1 MLYGTRK
8 ELNKKLKRMF
18 GNEERY
24 ALLVWTKEDVMALAG
39 NMTEAEAHTLLELI
53 GRTGTG
59 EHTEEGVSFRTVQ
72 AMYAGIRPGI
82 PRVSVPVDT
91 LYRITDIAA
100 QAINGEDE
108 HSPSLTVAPDPRRE
122 QQRLAETELAA
133 CPTVRPAERRGISRK
148 KT

>member
-82 PRVSVPVDT
+82 P
-91 LYRITDIAA
+91 A
-100 QAINGEDE
+100 
-108 HSPSLTVAPDPRRE
+108 
-122 QQRLAETELAA
+122 
-133 CPTVRPAERRGISRK
+133 
-148 KT
+148 

>member
-24 ALLVWTKEDVMALAG
+24 ALLVWTKEDVMAQAW

-72 AMYAGIRPGI
+72 DLYAGIQESTRRI
-82 PRVSVPVDT
+82 SVPADMLAKLT
-91 LYRITDIAA
+91 NIAGRA
-100 QAINGEDE
+100 LSEEDARAW
-108 HSPSLTVAPDPRRE
+108 PLVCLQYPTVADALADIDWL
-122 QQRLAETELAA
+122 RLQLAA
-133 CPTVRPAERRGISRK
+133 
-148 KT
+148 

>member
-24 ALLVWTKEDVMALAG
+24 ALLVWTKEDVMAQAW
-39 NMTEAEAHTLLELI
+39 NMTEAEAHTLLELF

-72 AMYAGIRPGI
+72 ALYAGIRPGI

-108 HSPSLTVAPDPRRE
+108 HSPSLTVDHYPSVADAQAEIAWLKRE
-122 QQRLAETELAA
+122 IAA
-133 CPTVRPAERRGISRK
+133 
-148 KT
+148 

>member
-24 ALLVWTKEDVMALAG
+24 ALLVWTKEDVMAQAG

-72 AMYAGIRPGI
+72 ALYAGIRPGI

-100 QAINGEDE
+100 RRRRAFAVPDGR
-108 HSPSLTVAPDPRRE
+108 SLPECR
-122 QQRLAETELAA
+122 
-133 CPTVRPAERRGISRK
+133 
-148 KT
+148 

>member
-8 ELNKKLKRMF
+8 ELNKKLKRIF

-24 ALLVWTKEDVMALAG
+24 ALLVWTKEDVMAQAW
-39 NMTEAEAHTLLELI
+39 NMTVAEAHTLLELI

-72 AMYAGIRPGI
+72 ALYAGIRPGI

-100 QAINGEDE
+100 QRELTTAQVMDE
-108 HSPSLTVAPDPRRE
+108 ICYYMTCQCAVYIGGHFILQGGKE
-122 QQRLAETELAA
+122 Q
-133 CPTVRPAERRGISRK
+133 
-148 KT
+148 

>member
-24 ALLVWTKEDVMALAG
+24 ALLVWTKEDVMAQAW

-72 AMYAGIRPGI
+72 ALYAGIRPGI

-91 LYRITDIAA
+91 LHRITDIAA
-100 QAINGEDE
+100 QAITSV
-108 HSPSLTVAPDPRRE
+108 HSIYCFTV
-122 QQRLAETELAA
+122 
-133 CPTVRPAERRGISRK
+133 
-148 KT
+148 

>member
-72 AMYAGIRPGI
+72 ALYAGIRPGI

-108 HSPSLTVAPDPRRE
+108 HPPSLTVDHYPSVADA
-122 QQRLAETELAA
+122 QAEIAWLKRELAA
-133 CPTVRPAERRGISRK
+133 
-148 KT
+148 